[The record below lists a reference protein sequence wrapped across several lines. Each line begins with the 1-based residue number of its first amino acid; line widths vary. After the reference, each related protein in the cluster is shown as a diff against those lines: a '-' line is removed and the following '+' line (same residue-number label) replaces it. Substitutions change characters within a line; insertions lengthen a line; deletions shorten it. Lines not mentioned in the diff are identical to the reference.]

1 MGLDPRRELRQLA
14 AAWALG
20 VALGFVYDL
29 LRPPRRRFGPAL
41 ASLLDL
47 LFGLM
52 AALAAFLF
60 AMSAGEGRL
69 GLWEIAASLL
79 GFLLYLYKLS
89 PFFYP
94 IWDRLLGFLCS
105 IMESC
110 KKICVKFQDSAKKN
124 FQKVRKCFI
133 VKQ

>member
-20 VALGFVYDL
+20 LALGFVYDL
-29 LRPPRRRFGPAL
+29 LRPPRRRFGAAL
-41 ASLLDL
+41 AALLDL
-47 LFGLM
+47 IFGLV

-79 GFLLYLYKLS
+79 GFLLYLYNLS

-94 IWDRLLGFLCS
+94 IWDRLLDLLCS

-110 KKICVKFQDSAKKN
+110 KKFCVNFRNSAKKN
-124 FQKVRKCFI
+124 FQKVRK
-133 VKQ
+133 